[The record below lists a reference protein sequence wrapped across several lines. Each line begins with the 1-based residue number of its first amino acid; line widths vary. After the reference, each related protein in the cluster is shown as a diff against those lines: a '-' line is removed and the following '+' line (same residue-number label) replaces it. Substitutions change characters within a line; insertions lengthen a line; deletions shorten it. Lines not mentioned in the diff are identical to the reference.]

1 MRAVLGQRWLDYA
14 RLMRLDKPIGAL
26 LLLWPTLW
34 GLWVAAKGFPPVHV
48 LVVFVVGVVLMR
60 SAGCA
65 VNDYADR
72 DFDKH
77 VERTKDR
84 PVTSGRVSGR
94 EALTLAAVLAL
105 VALLITLPLGLDVVL
120 MSLPAAFLAGSYP
133 FMKRF
138 FPMPQAYLGI
148 AFGFGIPMSFV
159 AVQGQV
165 PAEAWWLLLAN
176 VFWTLAYDTEYALVD
191 KPDDL
196 KIGIQTSAITLGRFD
211 VLGIMVFY
219 ALAFAVWT
227 GLAVMLQLGPWFWM
241 CFVAALGCVVYH
253 YTLIR
258 QRDRQRCFKAF
269 LHNNWVGGLLFVG
282 LLLHYGLLP
291 A

>member
-1 MRAVLGQRWLDYA
+1 MRAVLGQRGLDYA

-34 GLWVAAKGFPPVHV
+34 GLWVAAKGWPPIHV

-84 PVTSGRVSGR
+84 PVTSGRVSAR

-105 VALLITLPLGLDVVL
+105 VALLITLPLGLNVVL

-227 GLAVMLQLGPWFWM
+227 GLAVMLQLGSWFWM

>member
-1 MRAVLGQRWLDYA
+1 MSAVLRQRWLDYA

-34 GLWVAAKGFPPVHV
+34 GLWVAAKGFPPIHV
-48 LVVFVVGVVLMR
+48 MVVFVFGVVLMR

-72 DFDKH
+72 EFDKH

-84 PVTSGRVSGR
+84 PVTSGRVSAR
-94 EALTLAAVLAL
+94 EAVTLAVVLAL

-196 KIGIQTSAITLGRFD
+196 KIGIRTSAITLGRFD

-219 ALAFAVWT
+219 ALAFAVWA
-227 GLAVMLQLGPWFWM
+227 GLAVALQLSWVFWLT
-241 CFVAALGCVVYH
+241 FAAALGCVVYH

-258 QRDRQRCFKAF
+258 QRDRLRCFKAF
-269 LHNNWVGGLLFVG
+269 LHNNWVGGLLFLG
-282 LLLHYGLLP
+282 LLLHYGV
-291 A
+291 

>member
-1 MRAVLGQRWLDYA
+1 MRAVFGQRWLDYA

-34 GLWVAAKGFPPVHV
+34 GLWVAAKGWPPIHV

-84 PVTSGRVSGR
+84 PVTSGRVSPR
-94 EALTLAAVLAL
+94 EALTLAAVLAF

-165 PAEAWWLLLAN
+165 LAEAWWLLLAN

-196 KIGIQTSAITLGRFD
+196 KIGIRTSAITLGRFD

-219 ALAFAVWT
+219 VLAFAVWA
-227 GLAVMLQLGPWFWM
+227 GLAVVLQLGLVFWLA
-241 CFVAALGCVVYH
+241 FAAAVGCVFYH
-253 YTLIR
+253 YILIR

-269 LHNNWVGGLLFVG
+269 LHNNWVGGLLFLG
-282 LLLHYGLLP
+282 LLLNYGLLP
-291 A
+291 V

>member
-1 MRAVLGQRWLDYA
+1 MRAVLGQRGLDYA

-34 GLWVAAKGFPPVHV
+34 GLWVAAKGWPPIHV

-84 PVTSGRVSGR
+84 PVTSGRVSAR

-105 VALLITLPLGLDVVL
+105 VALLITLPLGLNVVL

-219 ALAFAVWT
+219 ALAFAVWA
-227 GLAVMLQLGPWFWM
+227 GLAVMLQLGSWFWM

-258 QRDRQRCFKAF
+258 QRERQRCFKAF